1 MLRSTTACVI
11 AVLAGFV
18 LASAPALA
26 DGTALYAKNCGACHG
41 ADGKKEAGASK
52 KTIAGVPEDQLKV
65 QMESSP
71 IHNAL
76 LGNLSDEDFLAIAA
90 TVAGLG
96 G

>member
-11 AVLAGFV
+11 VALASFV

-26 DGTALYAKNCGACHG
+26 DGAALYAKNCAACHG
-41 ADGKKEAGASK
+41 ADGKKEVGASK
-52 KTIAGVPEDQLKV
+52 ATLAGVPEDQLKA
-65 QMESSP
+65 QMENAP
-71 IHNAL
+71 IHNAI
-76 LGNLSDEDFLAIAA
+76 LGKLSDEDFLAIAA